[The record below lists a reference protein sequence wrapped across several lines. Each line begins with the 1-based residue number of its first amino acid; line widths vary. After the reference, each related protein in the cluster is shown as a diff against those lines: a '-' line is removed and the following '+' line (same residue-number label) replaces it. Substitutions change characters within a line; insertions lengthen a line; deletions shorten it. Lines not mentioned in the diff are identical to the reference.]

1 MNSKILII
9 EDDSDIR
16 EGIRIILESE
26 GYIVSE
32 ASSGSEGLELL
43 DKSTDLIILDIM
55 MPGMNGIKTC
65 EMIRKVSNVP
75 ILFLTAKSR
84 ESDKIQ
90 GLMAGGD
97 DYMTKPF
104 SYSELL
110 VRITA
115 LLRRYRIYKGKAE
128 IGEGEERKIERSGIL
143 INEDRNEVFKNGSE
157 INLSDIEYGILLTLM
172 KHPGRIF
179 SAEELYEEVWKE
191 DYLYSSN
198 STVMVHIRKL
208 RVKIEDDPQ
217 EPSHIKTVWGKGYR
231 FE

>member
-128 IGEGEERKIERSGIL
+128 IGEGEECKIERSGIL
-143 INEDRNEVFKNGSE
+143 INEDRNEVFKNGNE

>member
-143 INEDRNEVFKNGSE
+143 INEDRNEVFKNGNE